1 MKERIQ
7 FIMSQ
12 YNLTAT
18 LFATKIGI
26 QRSALSHIMSGRNR
40 PSLDFVLKVK
50 KGFPEISTD
59 WLLLGNGNMV
69 EKPDN
74 KNGVEPELAFEQGVS
89 STSEVRSEDPPK
101 YGRTPPLEN
110 KIKKKS
116 SLQDSNE
123 DSEIEKIIFFYNDG
137 SFRTYKQR

>member
-26 QRSALSHIMSGRNR
+26 QRSALSHIMSGRNK
-40 PSLDFVLKVK
+40 PSLDFILKVK

-59 WLLLGNGNMV
+59 WLLLGIGNMV
-69 EKPDN
+69 EKPDS
-74 KNGVEPELAFEQGVS
+74 KNGVEPELAFDHAVS
-89 STSEVRSEDPPK
+89 SPSEVRSEDPPA
-101 YGRTPPLEN
+101 YGSTPPLEN

-116 SLQDSNE
+116 PSQESNE

-137 SFRTYKQR
+137 SFRTYKPR

>member
-7 FIMSQ
+7 FIMRQ

-18 LFATKIGI
+18 QFATKIGI

-40 PSLDFVLKVK
+40 PSLDFILKVK
-50 KGFPEISTD
+50 KGFPEISSD
-59 WLLLGNGNMV
+59 WLLLGSGKMIEQSN
-69 EKPDN
+69 EKTSI
-74 KNGVEPELAFEQGVS
+74 EPELTFDQTGS
-89 STSEVRSEDPPK
+89 SPSEVRSEEPAT
-101 YGRTPPLEN
+101 YGSPPPLEN

-116 SLQDSNE
+116 SPQESNE

-137 SFRTYKQR
+137 SFRTYKPQ